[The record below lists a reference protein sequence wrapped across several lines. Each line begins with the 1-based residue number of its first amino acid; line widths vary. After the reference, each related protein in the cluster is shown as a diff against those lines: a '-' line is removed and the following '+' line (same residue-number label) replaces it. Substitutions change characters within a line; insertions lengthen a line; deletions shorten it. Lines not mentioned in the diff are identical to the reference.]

1 MVTPRLS
8 LGVDMGVSFRRGY
21 GSDQLLA
28 AFRPAIKYVVGKT
41 TIDVGY
47 DYEYDLYLQSQ
58 ESQTHRFSLRY
69 KRVF

>member
-1 MVTPRLS
+1 
-8 LGVDMGVSFRRGY
+8 VSPSGGY

-47 DYEYDLYLQSQ
+47 DYEYDLYLPARKARP
-58 ESQTHRFSLRY
+58 TAFR
-69 KRVF
+69 